1 MKSFKEYATMEK
13 PVYVRKEDELSYDL
27 SDDVFKPG
35 LNKKDNRETLLAK
48 LKLLRN
54 VSLPKDWKG
63 MTS

>member
-13 PVYVRKEDELSYDL
+13 PVYVRRENELSYDL

-35 LNKKDNRETLLAK
+35 LNKKDNREALLVK
-48 LKLLRN
+48 LKSLRN
-54 VSLPKDWKG
+54 AALPDGWKG